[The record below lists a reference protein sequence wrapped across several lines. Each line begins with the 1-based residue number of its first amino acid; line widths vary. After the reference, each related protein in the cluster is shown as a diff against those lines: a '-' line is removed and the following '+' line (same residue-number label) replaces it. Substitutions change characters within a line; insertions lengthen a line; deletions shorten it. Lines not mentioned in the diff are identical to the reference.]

1 MFSENWP
8 VSVQEHPGRWF
19 NTIIKLLVY
28 INAPLLGDFTSI
40 LQVGLNKWNNVQTVK
55 THKATGSC
63 FFEKIGITSSG
74 VSVLRQRRLIF
85 DLLLYKVLTPFH
97 GVKVMKPSNY
107 VFDLEYEQLSIIRIT
122 QHSRS
127 SKDISTTFKW
137 SHSPKCTNLY
147 HLRFAKY
154 SSLWCVDGWCMAKI
168 NGFNWGFGWKRKKI
182 YI

>member
-1 MFSENWP
+1 M
-8 VSVQEHPGRWF
+8 SVQEHPGHWF
-19 NTIIKLLVY
+19 NTIIKSLGY

-40 LQVGLNKWNNVQTVK
+40 LQVGLNQQQWNNVQTVK
-55 THKATGSC
+55 THKATGLC
-63 FFEKIGITSSG
+63 FFEKGITSSG
-74 VSVLRQRRLIF
+74 FLFLRQHRLIF

-97 GVKVMKPSNY
+97 GVEVTKPSNY
-107 VFDLEYEQLSIIRIT
+107 VFVLKYEQLSIIHFT

-154 SSLWCVDGWCMAKI
+154 SSLWCVDGWCMVKI
-168 NGFNWGFGWKRKKI
+168 NGFN
-182 YI
+182 